1 FRMNAIRS
9 SLQRQ
14 LFQDDERLSAI
25 VSVVKI
31 EGKKKKR
38 PSYLCLTLSA
48 EHPISVRIYLVK
60 EDKEDS
66 YRKKEKFQLR
76 DVRAV
81 DGINPRKPMPD
92 FSITLSDR
100 TFRLTASTCEEKDS
114 FIRQLYKMASKFFPF
129 AMPDFMN
136 VPIPVDEPAIIVPV
150 PNQEEEEA
158 QAIEEY
164 QPISAKEEL
173 DFRRLLA
180 STELKLDQAD
190 LFVKA
195 LSNQLQSLDGA
206 NIESMMG
213 SEKAVNQLLDVLDE
227 AIDQVTELD
236 KEMNRCD
243 SILCVVRDSVELI
256 EEKDSLSVVERKNK
270 EKLEKEARKLVAHLD
285 ILSNKHLQVLS
296 EANIS
301 DPASIARVVEAA
313 RAVSQFVAETPKTL
327 RQMKAYQDQNSKL
340 SVLDLF
346 VDRLMS
352 HLTALF
358 KNLAERSDA
367 NDWHSLS
374 IPKQSQR
381 HRLLSPLA
389 DIVGWL
395 KSTRENVYR
404 AAIDRYIDATRG
416 LYQRIFDKFFDVIC
430 NEVNQTVAGAGG
442 DRRSSGSSD
451 GMNAN
456 SLSTLIETVLGELN
470 PVITSEQKFCLR
482 FFHIN
487 SEGNHLGSDT
497 LSMDSGDSGSI
508 GTRGLDKQV
517 NEQVRSLMGPLF
529 DSSLSSNLD
538 RFTKACCKSNRSN
551 ILLLFVI
558 MSKKVLS
565 STESG
570 SYYAVT
576 FGSLVVLIKRQF
588 DLYMETEA
596 QSLRDVKLTKKT
608 RVGILTT
615 MDRLAQMIRMSEDR
629 FKGSDR
635 RTDLE
640 KWYVALVK
648 ATCEGIEKAA
658 CSPYTKSPP
667 TVVRFENYHQLYQT
681 LSEQK
686 IACLDN
692 YRKEA
697 KRICEENI
705 DMYVREHMGRP
716 LEKIHLYFEAVSRA
730 KDRIRAEEIAYQQQ
744 FSKMELKKVISQ
756 YPGKEVRKGLE
767 QLYKK
772 LEKHLVDNSSL
783 LQVVWRNMQE
793 AFIKQLQSYQQ
804 IMAECYPN
812 SKIDLEVSID
822 DVLSFFSDIAQSH

>member
-1 FRMNAIRS
+1 YRMNAIRS

-14 LFQDDERLSAI
+14 LFQDDEERLSAI
-25 VSVVKI
+25 VSLVKI
-31 EGKKKKR
+31 DGKKKKR

-48 EHPISVRIYLVK
+48 EHPICVRIYLVK

-76 DVRAV
+76 EVRAV
-81 DGINPRKPMPD
+81 DGLNPRKPMPD

-100 TFRLTASTCEEKDS
+100 TFRLTASSCEEKDT

-136 VPIPVDEPAIIVPV
+136 VPIPVEEPVIIVPIAR
-150 PNQEEEEA
+150 PEEEQA
-158 QAIEEY
+158 AIEEY
-164 QPISAKEEL
+164 QPISTKEEA
-173 DFRRLLA
+173 DFRRLLQV
-180 STELKLDQAD
+180 TELKLDQAD

-213 SEKAVNQLLDVLDE
+213 SEKAVNQLLDVLDG
-227 AIDQVTELD
+227 AIDKVSELD
-236 KEMNRCD
+236 VEMNRCD
-243 SILCVVRDSVELI
+243 QILCVVRDSVELI

-270 EKLEKEARKLVAHLD
+270 EKLEKEARHLVAHLD
-285 ILSNKHLQVLS
+285 ILSSKHLQVLS

-301 DPASIARVVEAA
+301 DPASISRVVEAA

-358 KNLAERSDA
+358 NNLADMTEA
-367 NDWHSLS
+367 QDWHSLS

-381 HRLLSPLA
+381 HRALSPLA
-389 DIVGWL
+389 DLMGWL
-395 KSTRENVYR
+395 KSTRDNVYR
-404 AAIDRYIDATRG
+404 AAIDRYIDATRK
-416 LYQRIFDKFFDVIC
+416 LYQRLFDRFFDVIC
-430 NEVNQTVAGAGG
+430 NEITKTAAGTS
-442 DRRSSGSSD
+442 DRRSSSGSGE
-451 GMNAN
+451 GMSAN

-470 PVITSEQKFCLR
+470 PVITNEQKFCLR

-487 SEGNHLGSDT
+487 SENAIGSDT

-508 GTRGLDKQV
+508 GARGVDKQV
-517 NEQVRSLMGPLF
+517 NEQVRLMMGPLF

-588 DLYMETEA
+588 DMYMEMEA
-596 QSLRDVKLTKKT
+596 QNLREMKLTKKT
-608 RVGILTT
+608 RVGILPT
-615 MDRLAQMIRMSEDR
+615 MDKLALMIRLSEDR

-640 KWYVALVK
+640 KWYVTLVK
-648 ATCEGIEKAA
+648 ATCEGIEKTAS
-658 CSPYTKSPP
+658 SPYSKSPP

-686 IACLDN
+686 INCLDH

-697 KRICEENI
+697 KRMTEENI
-705 DMYVREHMGRP
+705 EMYVREHMGRP
-716 LEKIHLYFEAVSRA
+716 LEKIHLFFDSVSRA

-793 AFIKQLQSYQQ
+793 AFIKQMQSYQQ

-812 SKIDLEVSID
+812 SKIELEVSID
-822 DVLSFFSDIAQSH
+822 DVLSYFSDIAQSH

>member
-1 FRMNAIRS
+1 VHLRMNAIRS

-14 LFQDDERLSAI
+14 LFQDADERLSAI
-25 VSVVKI
+25 VSLVKI
-31 EGKKKKR
+31 DGKKKKR
-38 PSYLCLTLSA
+38 PSYLCLTLSS

-76 DVRAV
+76 EVRAV
-81 DGINPRKPMPD
+81 DGLNPRKPMPD
-92 FSITLSDR
+92 FSMTLSDR
-100 TFRLTASTCEEKDS
+100 TFRLTASSCEEKDS
-114 FIRQLYKMASKFFPF
+114 FIRQLYKMANKFIPF

-136 VPIPVDEPAIIVPV
+136 VPIPVDEPTIILPV
-150 PNQEEEEA
+150 ANVEEE
-158 QAIEEY
+158 QINAIEEY
-164 QPISAKEEL
+164 QPISPKEES

-180 STELKLDQAD
+180 VTELKLDQAD

-206 NIESMMG
+206 NIESMIS
-213 SEKAVNQLLDVLDE
+213 SETAINQLLDVIDG
-227 AIDQVTELD
+227 AIGKVTELD
-236 KEMNRCD
+236 LEMNKCD
-243 SILCVVRDSVELI
+243 TILCVVRDSVELI

-270 EKLEKEARKLVAHLD
+270 EKLEKEARQLVAHLD
-285 ILSNKHLQVLS
+285 VLSNKHLQVLS

-301 DPASIARVVEAA
+301 DPASISRVVEAA

-358 KNLAERSDA
+358 NNLAEMTDSQ
-367 NDWHSLS
+367 DWGHLA

-381 HRLLSPLA
+381 HRALSPLA
-389 DIVGWL
+389 DLMGWL
-395 KSTRENVYR
+395 KATRENVYR
-404 AAIDRYIDATRG
+404 AAIDRYIDATRR
-416 LYQRIFDKFFDVIC
+416 LYQRLFDRFFDAIC
-430 NEVNQTVAGAGG
+430 NEVTKTVTGAS
-442 DRRSSGSSD
+442 DRRSSGGTGE
-451 GMNAN
+451 GMS
-456 SLSTLIETVLGELN
+456 SLSSLIETVLGELN
-470 PVITSEQKFCLR
+470 PVITNEQKFCLR

-487 SEGNHLGSDT
+487 SENAIGSDT
-497 LSMDSGDSGSI
+497 ISMDSGDSGSI
-508 GTRGLDKQV
+508 GARGVDKQV
-517 NEQVRSLMGPLF
+517 NEQVRLMMGPLF
-529 DSSLSSNLD
+529 DSSLSMNLD

-588 DLYMETEA
+588 DNYMDAEA
-596 QSLRDVKLTKKT
+596 QNLREIKFTKRT
-608 RVGILTT
+608 RVGILPTI
-615 MDRLAQMIRMSEDR
+615 DKLAQMIKLSEDR
-629 FKGSDR
+629 FKGSER
-635 RTDLE
+635 RADLE
-640 KWYVALVK
+640 KWYVNLVK

-658 CSPYTKSPP
+658 TSPHTKSPA

-686 IACLDN
+686 ISCLDH
-692 YRKEA
+692 YRKES
-697 KRICEENI
+697 KIICE
-705 DMYVREHMGRP
+705 DAMQLYVREHMGRP
-716 LEKIHLYFEAVSRA
+716 LEKIHLFFESVSRA
-730 KDRIRAEEIAYQQQ
+730 KERIRAEEIAYQQQ

-812 SKIDLEVSID
+812 SKIELEVSID